1 MQVISSVI
9 YGPASPT
16 LDRMRAS
23 ETLAPLVAPCDCFA
37 ISSCTAGVDTSYDFA
52 ALDARSA
59 RSVVIVLAL
68 LKSGRTFSG
77 MLLWHG
83 AQMRLRSI
91 ACGLGPQTFSTGPA
105 SSVLQLR
112 ARERALAQVR
122 GSPIPIV
129 AQTFGQVWIHKSMS
143 EFVDQ
148 DLMCSGASRDGG
160 DDGVRNHGRGRRRP
174 TARPAALHSLTAGRC
189 DGRHGRQREW

>member
-1 MQVISSVI
+1 MDLSVQVISSVI

-122 GSPIPIV
+122 GSPIPWEPA
-129 AQTFGQVWIHKSMS
+129 AQMFGQVWISH
-143 EFVDQ
+143 VHVGI
-148 DLMCSGASRDGG
+148 C
-160 DDGVRNHGRGRRRP
+160 
-174 TARPAALHSLTAGRC
+174 
-189 DGRHGRQREW
+189 

>member
-1 MQVISSVI
+1 MI

-122 GSPIPIV
+122 GSPNSDRC
-129 AQTFGQVWIHKSMS
+129 ANVWPSMDS
-143 EFVDQ
+143 HVYVGI
-148 DLMCSGASRDGG
+148 C
-160 DDGVRNHGRGRRRP
+160 
-174 TARPAALHSLTAGRC
+174 
-189 DGRHGRQREW
+189 

>member
-83 AQMRLRSI
+83 AQMRLRSM

-105 SSVLQLR
+105 SSILQLR

-122 GSPIPIV
+122 FPQFRSLRKRL
-129 AQTFGQVWIHKSMS
+129 AKSG
-143 EFVDQ
+143 FTYP
-148 DLMCSGASRDGG
+148 C
-160 DDGVRNHGRGRRRP
+160 RN
-174 TARPAALHSLTAGRC
+174 C
-189 DGRHGRQREW
+189 